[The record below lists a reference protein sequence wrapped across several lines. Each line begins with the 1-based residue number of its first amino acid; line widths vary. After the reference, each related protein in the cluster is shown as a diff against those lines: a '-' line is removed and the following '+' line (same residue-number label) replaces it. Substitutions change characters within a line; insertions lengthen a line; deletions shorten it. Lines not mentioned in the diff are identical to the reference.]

1 MDRFLYLTFDGLSR
15 GAVYSAFALAL
26 VLIWRAARI
35 VNFAQ
40 GAMAVATAYAGY
52 SVADATG
59 SYWLGFVVAITGGLV
74 LGAVV
79 ERVVMRFVDRSSP
92 LNGVVVALGLVL
104 IIQGVLGMIY
114 GNEYRPA
121 PAPFSRD
128 AFEIGGVALLSRY
141 DLFVFAAVGAVVVLL
156 TLLFTRTST
165 GLRMRAAAFAPDVSR
180 LLGVPV
186 GGMLTLGWA
195 LAAAVGSLAA
205 SRSISPPNCS
215 IRTGRCS
222 CRPPARFA
230 SPERPPPR
238 RRVANSRWSGWYAP
252 TTARPR
258 ASRLR
263 IAPNSGCRPNCRRP
277 CSAASSTAGSPRL
290 TWSRASRAKSSGLSS
305 HFASCIPSGNVG
317 NP

>member
-15 GAVYSAFALAL
+15 GAVYAAFALAL

-52 SVADATG
+52 SVAEATG
-59 SYWLGFVVAITGGLV
+59 SYWLGFAVAIAGGLV
-74 LGAVV
+74 LGTVV
-79 ERVVMRFVDRSSP
+79 ERVVMRFVDHSSP

-121 PAPFSRD
+121 PAPFRRD

-195 LAAAVGSLAA
+195 LAAAVGSLAGMLVVPTELGLHPNA
-205 SRSISPPNCS
+205 MDLLFVSAFTAAVLGGLDSPVGAVVGGLVVGLLLAYVGGYLGATVAP
-215 IRTGRCS
+215 IAVLILLVVVLLGRPDGLFGKAKART
-222 CRPPARFA
+222 A
-230 SPERPPPR
+230 
-238 RRVANSRWSGWYAP
+238 
-252 TTARPR
+252 
-258 ASRLR
+258 
-263 IAPNSGCRPNCRRP
+263 
-277 CSAASSTAGSPRL
+277 
-290 TWSRASRAKSSGLSS
+290 
-305 HFASCIPSGNVG
+305 
-317 NP
+317 